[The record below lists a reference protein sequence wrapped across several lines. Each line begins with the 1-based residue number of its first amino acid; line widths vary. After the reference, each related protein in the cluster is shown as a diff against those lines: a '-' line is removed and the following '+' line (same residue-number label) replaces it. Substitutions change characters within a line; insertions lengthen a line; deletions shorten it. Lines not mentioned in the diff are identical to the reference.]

1 MKEKIVMKK
10 YIPAE
15 KLLSEIKKILDEN
28 KYDTTYDCAFRDGNN
43 CAVQRIKN
51 IAIFLQ
57 REPKSSSNLV
67 DIDTVREDFIAE
79 VYRVLDAD
87 STNDRANAIIDAF
100 DSLPT
105 VSQVQPEEA
114 YIFKPNMTID
124 EMKDSIN
131 GKQREVSIKCGV
143 RVYPELDGKPRP
155 WVSLYGKGI
164 NIVSFRDLPE
174 LESLGFKDD
183 DTAIITIAKKE
194 DCQ

>member
-1 MKEKIVMKK
+1 MK

-51 IAIFLQ
+51 LAVSLQ

-105 VSQVQPEEA
+105 VSQVQPEE
-114 YIFKPNMTID
+114 KPNMNID

-131 GKQREVSIKCGV
+131 GKQQEVSIECGV

-164 NIVSFRDLPE
+164 GMISFRDLPE

-183 DTAIITIAKKE
+183 DTAIITITRKE
-194 DCQ
+194 ESK

>member
-1 MKEKIVMKK
+1 MK

-15 KLLSEIKKILDEN
+15 KLLSGIKKILDEN

-43 CAVQRIKN
+43 SAVQRIKN
-51 IAIFLQ
+51 LAVSLQ

-105 VSQVQPEEA
+105 VSQVQPEVDLEKSRNLIRA
-114 YIFKPNMTID
+114 TLNGVTRLGSLCDDQTIEHAVDNLID
-124 EMKDSIN
+124 E
-131 GKQREVSIKCGV
+131 
-143 RVYPELDGKPRP
+143 
-155 WVSLYGKGI
+155 
-164 NIVSFRDLPE
+164 
-174 LESLGFKDD
+174 LGLN
-183 DTAIITIAKKE
+183 ARKE
-194 DCQ
+194 E